1 MAQLLYRLGKFSA
14 KRAFAVIAIWVLLIG
29 TAGAG
34 ALLAG
39 GKLGT
44 TMTLDGI
51 PSQDLATSLQE
62 TFPEAARASG
72 QVVFHKADGVEFS
85 MAEISGISNLLDSVK
100 ALIAVDDVDDPFITQ
115 ATLDSQRADLAAG
128 LVAISDGKA
137 EIKTNQAS
145 LDAGQDQLDAAKSD
159 LEAQAEALQQ
169 TLDAMVAN
177 NAPGTDQVLAGLAQ
191 IKGGLDQIALQQT
204 ELTSG
209 QVKLDE
215 GKSELASNEVQL
227 VAGEKLLGTANNF
240 RTVSVGAKTA
250 FATIYFNQPTGQLDE
265 VAAAE
270 VVALIEAQTPDG
282 IQVEYSQSLV
292 FSLDGLLGIGEIIG
306 LAIAALVLAIMLRTF
321 IGAGLPVIAA
331 ITGVAISA
339 AITFALSSVIE
350 MTSTTPLLGIMLGL
364 AVGIDY
370 SLFILNRHRR
380 QLKAGVELEESIG
393 LANGTSGNAVVFA
406 GITVVIALLALNLT
420 GVGFLGLMG
429 SAGALA
435 IVVAVS
441 VALTLVPAV
450 LGLAKEKVLTKKER
464 VVRAAT
470 GLSSTPEQ
478 VHALEEAN
486 ASHKPVFANKRPWVA
501 IIGVVTVLMIVA
513 VPALSMRLALPDGG
527 AEASD
532 STAFKSYTLISEAFG
547 PGSNGSLVAIV
558 DVPEKLDE
566 IAELQMQAEVSE
578 RLFALDN
585 VSAVLPGG
593 VSTSGLDLMFVL
605 VPEFGP
611 TSAETEQL
619 VFDIRELEKVFP
631 AELNANIEVTGI
643 AAVNIDISQKL
654 ADVLPLYLGTVVI
667 LSFLLLILVF
677 RSLIVPLVATGG
689 FLLTVGAT
697 LGAVVAVYQFGWL
710 SEVLG
715 VTQAGPILSFL
726 PILLIGILF
735 GLAMDYQLFV
745 VSGMREAF
753 VHGKSAKESIDSGI
767 HLGRPVVIAAAIIMV
782 SVFGGFAFSHITMI
796 KPMGFGLAIGVLID
810 AFLVRL
816 LLVPALMS
824 VIGKAAWYLPK
835 WLDKLLPDVDV
846 EGAKLERLRSQA

>member
-85 MAEISGISNLLDSVK
+85 MAEISGISNVLDSVK

-558 DVPEKLDE
+558 DVPEQLDE
-566 IAELQMQAEVSE
+566 IAELQIQADVAE

-697 LGAVVAVYQFGWL
+697 LGAVVTVYQFGWL

>member
-72 QVVFHKADGVEFS
+72 QVVFHKTDGVEFS
-85 MAEISGISNLLDSVK
+85 MAEISGISNVLDSVK
-100 ALIAVDDVDDPFITQ
+100 ALIAVDDVADPFITQ

-250 FATIYFNQPTGQLDE
+250 FATIYFDQPTGQLDE

-270 VVALIEAQTPDG
+270 VVALIEAQTPAG

-380 QLKAGVELEESIG
+380 QLKAGVELQESIG

-558 DVPEKLDE
+558 DVPEQLDQ
-566 IAELQMQAEVSE
+566 IAELQLQAEVSE

-697 LGAVVAVYQFGWL
+697 LGAVVAVYQLGWL

-835 WLDKLLPDVDV
+835 WLDRLLPDVDV

>member
-85 MAEISGISNLLDSVK
+85 MAEISGISNVLDSVK

-435 IVVAVS
+435 IVVAVA

-558 DVPEKLDE
+558 DVPEQLDQ
-566 IAELQMQAEVSE
+566 IAELQLQADVSE

-697 LGAVVAVYQFGWL
+697 LGAVVAVYQLGWL

-835 WLDKLLPDVDV
+835 WLDRLLPDVDV

>member
-85 MAEISGISNLLDSVK
+85 MAEISGISNVLDSVK

-137 EIKTNQAS
+137 EINTTPPS

-558 DVPEKLDE
+558 DVPEQLDQ

-697 LGAVVAVYQFGWL
+697 LGAVVAVYQLGWL

-782 SVFGGFAFSHITMI
+782 SVCGGFAFSHITMI

>member
-85 MAEISGISNLLDSVK
+85 MAEISGISNVLDSVK

-558 DVPEKLDE
+558 DVPEQLDQ

-697 LGAVVAVYQFGWL
+697 LGAVVAVYQLGWL

-835 WLDKLLPDVDV
+835 WLDRLLPDVDV

>member
-85 MAEISGISNLLDSVK
+85 MAEISGISNVLDSVK

-558 DVPEKLDE
+558 DVPEQLDQ

-697 LGAVVAVYQFGWL
+697 LGAVVAVYQLGWL

-835 WLDKLLPDVDV
+835 WLDRLLPDVDV
-846 EGAKLERLRSQA
+846 EGAKLERLRSQS

>member
-72 QVVFHKADGVEFS
+72 QVVFHKTDGVEFS
-85 MAEISGISNLLDSVK
+85 TAEISGISGVLNSVK
-100 ALIAVDDVDDPFITQ
+100 ALIAVDDVADPFITQ

-558 DVPEKLDE
+558 DVPEQLDQ

-697 LGAVVAVYQFGWL
+697 LGAVVAVYQLGWL

-835 WLDKLLPDVDV
+835 WLDRLLPDVDV
-846 EGAKLERLRSQA
+846 EGAKLERLRSQS

>member
-72 QVVFHKADGVEFS
+72 QVVFHKTDGVEFS
-85 MAEISGISNLLDSVK
+85 MAEISGISNVLDSVK
-100 ALIAVDDVDDPFITQ
+100 ALIAVDDVADPFITQ

-558 DVPEKLDE
+558 DVPEQLDQ

-697 LGAVVAVYQFGWL
+697 LGAVVAVYQLGWL

-835 WLDKLLPDVDV
+835 WLDRLLPDVDV

>member
-85 MAEISGISNLLDSVK
+85 MAEISGISNVLDSVK
-100 ALIAVDDVDDPFITQ
+100 ALIAVDDVADPFITQ

-177 NAPGTDQVLAGLAQ
+177 NGPGTDQVLAGLVQ
-191 IKGGLDQIALQQT
+191 IQGGLDQIALQQT

-240 RTVSVGAKTA
+240 RTVSVDAQTA

>member
-85 MAEISGISNLLDSVK
+85 MAEISGISNVLDSVK

-558 DVPEKLDE
+558 DVPEQLDQ

>member
-1 MAQLLYRLGKFSA
+1 MAQLLYGLGKFSA

-29 TAGAG
+29 TAGAA

-85 MAEISGISNLLDSVK
+85 MAEISGISNVLDSVK

-558 DVPEKLDE
+558 DVPEQLDQ
-566 IAELQMQAEVSE
+566 IAELQMQADVSE

-697 LGAVVAVYQFGWL
+697 LGAVVTVYQFGWL

>member
-29 TAGAG
+29 TAGAA

-72 QVVFHKADGVEFS
+72 QVVFHKTDGVEFS
-85 MAEISGISNLLDSVK
+85 MAEISGISNVLDSVK
-100 ALIAVDDVDDPFITQ
+100 ALIAVDDVADPFITQ

-145 LDAGQDQLDAAKSD
+145 LEAAQVQLDAAKSD
-159 LEAQAEALQQ
+159 LEAQAQALQQ

-191 IKGGLDQIALQQT
+191 IQGGLDQIALQQT

-209 QVKLDE
+209 QGKLDA
-215 GKSELASNEVQL
+215 GKTELASNEVQL

-240 RTVSVGAKTA
+240 RTVSVDGKTA
-250 FATIYFNQPTGQLDE
+250 FATIYFDQPTGQLDE

-270 VVALIEAQTPDG
+270 VVALIEAQTPAG

-306 LAIAALVLAIMLRTF
+306 LAIAALVLALMLRTF

-380 QLKAGVELEESIG
+380 QLKAGVELQESIG

-464 VVRAAT
+464 AARAAT

-486 ASHKPVFANKRPWVA
+486 ASHKPVFANKRPWVV

-558 DVPEKLDE
+558 DVPEQLDQ
-566 IAELQMQAEVSE
+566 IAELQLQADVSE

>member
-1 MAQLLYRLGKFSA
+1 
-14 KRAFAVIAIWVLLIG
+14 
-29 TAGAG
+29 
-34 ALLAG
+34 
-39 GKLGT
+39 
-44 TMTLDGI
+44 
-51 PSQDLATSLQE
+51 
-62 TFPEAARASG
+62 
-72 QVVFHKADGVEFS
+72 
-85 MAEISGISNLLDSVK
+85 
-100 ALIAVDDVDDPFITQ
+100 
-115 ATLDSQRADLAAG
+115 
-128 LVAISDGKA
+128 
-137 EIKTNQAS
+137 
-145 LDAGQDQLDAAKSD
+145 
-159 LEAQAEALQQ
+159 
-169 TLDAMVAN
+169 
-177 NAPGTDQVLAGLAQ
+177 
-191 IKGGLDQIALQQT
+191 
-204 ELTSG
+204 
-209 QVKLDE
+209 

>member
-85 MAEISGISNLLDSVK
+85 MAEISGISNVLDSVK

-558 DVPEKLDE
+558 DVPEQLDQ

-697 LGAVVAVYQFGWL
+697 LGAVVAVYQLGWL

-782 SVFGGFAFSHITMI
+782 SVFGGFAFSHNTMI

-835 WLDKLLPDVDV
+835 WLDRLLPDVDV